1 MQVVEVVKERI
12 GLLPGSVGFSLF
24 EVFGQLERNM
34 LPNEKVADAMFKWEK
49 YARSTH
55 SPKTL
60 KLTFKV
66 SEYIATTTFVCV
78 VSRTFRSL
86 FSAETA
92 LHTTV
97 LEPK

>member
-66 SEYIATTTFVCV
+66 SEYIII
-78 VSRTFRSL
+78 
-86 FSAETA
+86 
-92 LHTTV
+92 
-97 LEPK
+97 